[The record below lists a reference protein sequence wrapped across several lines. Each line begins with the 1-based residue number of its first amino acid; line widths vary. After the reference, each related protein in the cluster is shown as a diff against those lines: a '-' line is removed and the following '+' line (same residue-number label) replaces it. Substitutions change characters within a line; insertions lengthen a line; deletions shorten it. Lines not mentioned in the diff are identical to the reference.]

1 MDSIYM
7 NILSAEQDQLD
18 MQLTQMGAKVQS
30 LHGLLCYIRFPI
42 EDMELFYVYNIN
54 MKNQFFLQRIKPYP
68 VSAGIFTNPQDIV
81 EYIRD
86 DVKQFR
92 NAYNSKVFSEFV
104 TVNAELQ
111 RLVQD
116 VEDVFLGYNVPIEK
130 MHEISNMI
138 LSVDNILEN
147 IKNTSTKIVID

>member
-1 MDSIYM
+1 M

-30 LHGLLCYIRFPI
+30 LHGLLCYIRFTI

-68 VSAGIFTNPQDIV
+68 VSAGTFTNPQDIV

-104 TVNAELQ
+104 SVNAELQ

-138 LSVDNILEN
+138 LSVDSILEA